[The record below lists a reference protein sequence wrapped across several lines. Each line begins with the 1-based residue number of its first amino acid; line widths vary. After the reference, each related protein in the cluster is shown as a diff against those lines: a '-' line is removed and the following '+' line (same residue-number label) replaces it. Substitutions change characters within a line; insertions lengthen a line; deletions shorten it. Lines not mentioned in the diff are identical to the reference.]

1 MPVKNTLRIA
11 AAVSLLAGF
20 SAHSLAAALADAAE
34 SGDWSAARSMLGES
48 AAIDEAQADGTT
60 ALIWAAYH
68 RNNDVVRELL
78 ESGADANATNRYGM
92 SALYQASRVGDAD
105 MIATLLEH
113 GADANAAMPEGDTPM
128 MLAARAGNVEA
139 VRLLLDAGAEVDAV
153 ESFHGETALVWAA
166 GENHADIVAL
176 LIERGADINH
186 VTTEFT
192 WDLTQAGVS
201 SVLPRGGTQPLTHAV
216 RENSLE
222 SAQLLVDAG
231 ADVNALDPQGISV
244 LRVAIANQN
253 LDMAMMLLDAGADPT
268 DGAFA
273 DAVKFRS
280 FELVRPAKD
289 RPDETTSLELIER
302 LHAMGADVNAVPE
315 TPMVRMLW
323 ADGMA
328 QPNETPMW
336 MAAQGGDEEMMIWLG
351 ERGADATLPSGK
363 GQSLLMAAV
372 GLTPHQFGGGG
383 IKPPVPTDVALRMG
397 ELALELGSPVETAD
411 ENGDTIL
418 HLAGQE
424 GRVDLIPFLIEAGAP
439 LDAID
444 NNNRMPIDAAG
455 GKPGAAH
462 MSGGMPP
469 APVVHEEAVA
479 LLREAMA
486 AQGIAEVEWVAAAAS
501 EEEEEA
507 AE

>member
-11 AAVSLLAGF
+11 AVVSLLTGM
-20 SAHSLAAALADAAE
+20 STHSFAAALADAAE
-34 SGDWSAARSMLGES
+34 SGDWSAARSMLG
-48 AAIDEAQADGTT
+48 AATAIDEAQADGTT

-68 RNNDVVRELL
+68 RNNELVQELL
-78 ESGADANATNRYGM
+78 ERGADANATNRYGM
-92 SALYQASRVGDAD
+92 SALYQASRVGDAA

-113 GADANAAMPEGDTPM
+113 GADANAAMPEGDTPL
-128 MLAARAGNVEA
+128 MLAARSGSVVAT
-139 VRLLLDAGAEVDAV
+139 RQLLDAGADVDAT

-166 GENHADIVAL
+166 GENHADIVDL
-176 LIERGADINH
+176 LIERGANIDH

-201 SVLPRGGTQPLTHAV
+201 SELPRGGLQPLTHAV
-216 RENSLE
+216 RENSLD
-222 SAQLLVDAG
+222 SAQLLIDAG
-231 ADVNALDPQGISV
+231 ADVNFIDPRGIST
-244 LRVAIANQN
+244 LRVAVANQN
-253 LDMAMMLLDAGADPT
+253 FDIAMMLLDAGANPL
-268 DGAFA
+268 DGALA

-280 FELVRPAKD
+280 FALVRPAKD

-302 LHAMGADVNAVPE
+302 LHAAGADVNAVPE
-315 TPMVRMLW
+315 TPMARMLW

-328 QPNETPMW
+328 QPNETPLW

-351 ERGADATLPSGK
+351 ERGADATMPSAK
-363 GQSLLMAAV
+363 DQSLLMAAV

-397 ELALELGSPVETAD
+397 ALALELGSPVETAD
-411 ENGDTIL
+411 ENDDTIL
-418 HLAGQE
+418 HLAAQE

-444 NNNRMPIDAAG
+444 KNNRMPIDAAN
-455 GKPGAAH
+455 GKPGALH
-462 MSGGMPP
+462 TTGGMPP

-486 AQGIAEVEWVAAAAS
+486 ARGIAEVEWVPAPP
-501 EEEEEA
+501 EEEDEDA